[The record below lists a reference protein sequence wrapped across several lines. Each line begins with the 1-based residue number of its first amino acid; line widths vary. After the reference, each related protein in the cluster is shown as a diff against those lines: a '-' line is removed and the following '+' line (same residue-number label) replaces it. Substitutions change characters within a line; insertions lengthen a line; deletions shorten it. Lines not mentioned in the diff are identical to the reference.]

1 MPSICAET
9 TLARSLP
16 LQALAR
22 LPARVRPLVRE
33 SPLRLLDRYKPSD
46 EAERFMFGV
55 IRRFHRG
62 RRRDAPRAFKRVS
75 CPVVDTDGR
84 SKLGADGQ
92 PLVRR
97 YIYEASC
104 FVSHQG
110 REWNLIR
117 WGIDVPGVWFN
128 RLASQRAL
136 MAAFRQPPKP
146 EQDAL

>member
-9 TLARSLP
+9 THARSLP
-16 LQALAR
+16 LQTLAR
-22 LPARVRPLVRE
+22 PPARVRAPVRE
-33 SPLRLLDRYKPSD
+33 SPLRMLDRYKPSD
-46 EAERFMFGV
+46 EAEGFMFAV

-75 CPVVDTDGR
+75 CTVVDADGR
-84 SKLGADGQ
+84 PKLGADGRPQ
-92 PLVRR
+92 VRR
-97 YIYEASC
+97 YIYEAAC

-128 RLASQRAL
+128 RLASQRAV

-146 EQDAL
+146 EQDAP